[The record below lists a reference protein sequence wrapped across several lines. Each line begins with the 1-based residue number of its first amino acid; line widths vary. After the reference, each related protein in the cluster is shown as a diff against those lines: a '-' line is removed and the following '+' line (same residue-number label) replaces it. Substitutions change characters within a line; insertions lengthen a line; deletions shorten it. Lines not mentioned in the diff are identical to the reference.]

1 MTRTYADHLQIE
13 HASGASSSIAKDF
26 TKAEKRKKTKPSGYE
41 KKVGDDIEVITS
53 SLSGKKKADMSAED
67 LQVTSDEKKLLS
79 PFTFKRK
86 SKENKGGFMCPG
98 SGGKVTDKLEGLPAA
113 AVRKLGLSS
122 TQVSKLY
129 ARFAE
134 IDADNSN
141 YIDVEEYISF
151 TETTPSEFMKVLIQK
166 MVFSITDLDGD
177 NRLDF
182 GEFVLASALIST
194 FSTDQIFYHVFE
206 VFDSSKCANRAL
218 PNHHMLIASI
228 PHTTNF

>member
-1 MTRTYADHLQIE
+1 M
-13 HASGASSSIAKDF
+13 
-26 TKAEKRKKTKPSGYE
+26 
-41 KKVGDDIEVITS
+41 
-53 SLSGKKKADMSAED
+53 
-67 LQVTSDEKKLLS
+67 
-79 PFTFKRK
+79 
-86 SKENKGGFMCPG
+86 
-98 SGGKVTDKLEGLPAA
+98 
-113 AVRKLGLSS
+113 
-122 TQVSKLY
+122 SKLY

-194 FSTDQIFYHVFE
+194 FSTDQIFYLVFE

-228 PHTTNF
+228 